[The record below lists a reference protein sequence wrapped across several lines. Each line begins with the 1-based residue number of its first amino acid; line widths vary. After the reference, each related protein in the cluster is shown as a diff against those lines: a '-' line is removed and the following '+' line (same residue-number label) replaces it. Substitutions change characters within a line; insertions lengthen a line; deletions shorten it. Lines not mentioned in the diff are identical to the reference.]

1 MDGRPKRAAVVCIGS
16 ESKFCR
22 IHDPKIGPASV
33 MQELRSRLIEW
44 IGVLKG
50 LLLSALGT
58 KVSFVAYMTQNYM

>member
-1 MDGRPKRAAVVCIGS
+1 MVFSNPFDCNTASAR
-16 ESKFCR
+16 
-22 IHDPKIGPASV
+22 PKIGPASV

-58 KVSFVAYMTQNYM
+58 KVSFVTSMTQNNV